1 MASLRSA
8 FGLSLA
14 LLLLSVG
21 VASAQ
26 SAQSTQPAPEPSKQP
41 GVEIESTAPQ
51 PQRRFE
57 IIRPEVPLN
66 EIRRTPDA
74 DFYSTF
80 GAPTLPYDPAF
91 IAPFTRETET
101 GRMGL
106 AGWTSPFGVV
116 TFEAADNTRQ
126 PGFLSFGFAISWGGA
141 PRRPA
146 TSPVS
151 APR

>member
-1 MASLRSA
+1 MAPRKA
-8 FGLSLA
+8 AVGIGLVLV
-14 LLLLSVG
+14 L
-21 VASAQ
+21 VASGAAWAQ
-26 SAQSTQPAPEPSKQP
+26 SPPPAAAPPPPQQQP
-41 GVEIESTAPQ
+41 GVEIESTAP
-51 PQRRFE
+51 PRPKFE
-57 IIRPEVPLN
+57 IIKPDVPIN
-66 EIRRTPDA
+66 EIPRTPDA

-91 IAPFTRETET
+91 IAPFSKETET

-116 TFEAADNTRQ
+116 TFEGVDNTRQ

-141 PRRPA
+141 RKPS

-151 APR
+151 SPR

>member
-1 MASLRSA
+1 MFRKMLSIAVVIA
-8 FGLSLA
+8 LSLGA
-14 LLLLSVG
+14 
-21 VASAQ
+21 ASAAL
-26 SAQSTQPAPEPSKQP
+26 AQSGVEVEQQAPAPPK
-41 GVEIESTAPQ
+41 
-51 PQRRFE
+51 FE
-57 IIRPEVPLN
+57 IIRPEAKGT
-66 EIRRTPDA
+66 EITRPKDA
-74 DFYSTF
+74 DIYR
-80 GAPTLPYDPAF
+80 GDPVINYDPAF
-91 IAPFTRETET
+91 IAPFTKETET

-116 TFEAADNTRQ
+116 TFEGVDNTRQ

>member
-1 MASLRSA
+1 MAPRKA
-8 FGLSLA
+8 AVGMGLA
-14 LLLLSVG
+14 LVLL
-21 VASAQ
+21 ASGAAWAQ
-26 SAQSTQPAPEPSKQP
+26 SPPPATAPPPQQG
-41 GVEIESTAPQ
+41 GVEIESTAP
-51 PQRRFE
+51 PPPRFE
-57 IIRPEVPLN
+57 IIKPEVPLN
-66 EIRRTPDA
+66 EIPRTSDA